1 MLKQLL
7 LFLGSI
13 IIGFGIGLISG
24 SYFNLSL
31 TSFWLLI
38 IGNLVGGG
46 FLLALS
52 LRRSTKPKKIEEKV
66 EEKKKEVKTPTSP
79 SQDVQNN

>member
-24 SYFNLSL
+24 SYFNLSP
-31 TSFWLLI
+31 TSFWLLV
-38 IGNLVGGG
+38 IGSLIGGG
-46 FLLALS
+46 FFLALS
-52 LRRSTKPKKIEEKV
+52 LRRTAKPDRIIEEGK
-66 EEKKKEVKTPTSP
+66 EKLESSNEQPE
-79 SQDVQNN
+79 N